1 MINKLIEYSIHHKWL
16 VMTLLVFAMAAS
28 FYAANEIAV
37 DAIPDLSDV
46 QVIVQTEYQGQPP
59 QIVEDQITY
68 PISTALLSVPGS
80 QSVRGFSYFGL
91 SFVYVIFEDGTDIY
105 WARSRVLEYLSQI
118 GGKLPKN
125 VTPQLGPDATS
136 LGWVYQYALVDTT
149 AKKNL
154 AELRTFQDWFL
165 KYELSALNGVSEVA
179 TVGGYVRQYQIEVDP
194 QKLQFYN
201 LAIADVIMAV
211 QKSSSAAGGS
221 IIELAETEFMV
232 RSQQYFGSLNDIRA
246 IRVSS
251 LPNGTPL
258 LLSAVAEVQYGP
270 DMRRGVA
277 ELDGKGETVGGIVVM
292 RFGENARNVI
302 DRVKTR
308 LAELSESFPTGITAV
323 TVYDRSALIDRA
335 ISHLTETLV
344 VEIIVVVLVLL
355 VFLLHVRS
363 TLIAVATLPVGIG
376 LSLLTMHLLGINA
389 NIMSLGGIAIAI
401 GVMIDAAEVTVENA
415 HKHIERDG
423 GKKPHTQII
432 IDATKEVGPA
442 LFFSLMIVAVSFLPV
457 LVLEGQAG
465 RLFKPLAYT
474 KTFAM
479 AISAFLA
486 ITVIPALTVL
496 FLKGKI
502 KPESQNIISR
512 VCINLYK
519 PIIEFTLRFRF
530 VVIVL
535 TLLILLVTIFPLLKI
550 GSEFIPPLYEGDLL
564 YMPTTLP
571 GISIAKA
578 KELLQQTD
586 SIIAS
591 FPEVERVFG
600 KAGRAE
606 TATDPAPL
614 TMLETTIMLKPPEQW
629 RKGMTPEMLIDS
641 LDKAIQFPGLTN
653 SWTMPIRTRIDM
665 LSTGIKTPLGIKIL
679 GPNLDTL
686 NDLAVE
692 IEGHLKGLPGL
703 RSVFSERVTGDNYL
717 DIDIDRFKAAAYGLT
732 IADIQETIAAA
743 IGGMNIAYN
752 IEGRERYPI
761 SVRYPRELRDNP
773 EAISRMLIASP
784 NGGNVPLGHLATIKF
799 SKGAGMI
806 KSENS
811 RPSTW
816 IYIDLKGTDIGTFVE
831 TARNMVES
839 NVAMPPG
846 YSLVWS
852 GQYESMQ
859 SVAKKMK
866 LIIPLTLFIVVFLL
880 YIHFRNVGN
889 VLIVLLSLPFALVG
903 GIWYFYFLGYNSSVA
918 VLVGFIA
925 LAGLAAETGVVMLVY
940 LDEALERYKTQG
952 RLNTTDDLRAAVM
965 EGAVDR
971 VRPKLMTVA
980 TTMLALVPIMF
991 GHDAG
996 SEVMQRIAAPMIGG
1010 LISSTILT
1018 LIVVPVLYYAV
1029 KLNTMKAEQSLPMKE
1044 TSN

>member
-1 MINKLIEYSIHHKWL
+1 MISGLIEFSIHHKWL
-16 VMTLLVFAMAAS
+16 IIILLILALSAS
-28 FYAANEIAV
+28 FYAAEKIAI

-59 QIVEDQITY
+59 QIIEDQITY

-105 WARSRVLEYLSQI
+105 WARSRVLEYLSQLS
-118 GGKLPKN
+118 GKLPKN

-136 LGWVYQYALVDTT
+136 LGWVYQYALIDTT
-149 AKKNL
+149 GQKNL
-154 AELRTFQDWFL
+154 AELRSFQDWFL
-165 KYELSALNGVSEVA
+165 KYELAAIDGVSEVA

-194 QKLQFYN
+194 QKLESYGLDIN
-201 LAIADVIMAV
+201 DIMMAV
-211 QKSSSAAGGS
+211 QKSTSAMGGS
-221 IIELAETEFMV
+221 IIQLAEAEYMV
-232 RSQQYFGSLNDIRA
+232 RSQQYFGGLDDIRN
-246 IRVSS
+246 INVNSMPGRM
-251 LPNGTPL
+251 PL
-258 LLSAVAEVQYGP
+258 FLSAVAEVQYGP

-277 ELDGKGETVGGIVVM
+277 ELDGNGESVGGIIVM
-292 RFGENARNVI
+292 RYGENARTVI
-302 DRVKTR
+302 ERVKNR
-308 LAELSESFPTGITAV
+308 LEELSINFPPGIQAV
-323 TVYDRSALIDRA
+323 TVYDRSELIDRA
-335 ISHLTETLV
+335 VSHLTDTLIVET
-344 VEIIVVVLVLL
+344 IVVVVVLL
-355 VFLLHVRS
+355 IFLLHVRS
-363 TLIAVATLPVGIG
+363 TLIAVATIPAGIG
-376 LSLLTMHLLGINA
+376 LSLLAMHLLGINA

-401 GVMIDAAEVTVENA
+401 GVMIDSAEVTVENA

-423 GKKPHTQII
+423 GKKPHSQII
-432 IDATKEVGPA
+432 LDATKEVGPA

-457 LVLEGQAG
+457 LALEGQAG

-502 KPESQNIISR
+502 KAESDNIISR
-512 VCINLYK
+512 ICINVYK
-519 PIIEFTLRFRF
+519 PIINFALRFRF
-530 VVIVL
+530 IIMAVTV
-535 TLLILLVTIFPLLKI
+535 LILLISIFPLTQI

-571 GISIAKA
+571 GLSISKA
-578 KELLQQTD
+578 KELLIQTD

-591 FPEVERVFG
+591 FPEVEHVFG

-614 TMLETTIMLKPPEQW
+614 TMLETTIMLKPQDKW
-629 RKGMTPEMLIDS
+629 RKGLTPEMLIDS

-665 LSTGIKTPLGIKIL
+665 LSTGIKTPVGIKIL
-679 GPNLDTL
+679 GPSLDTL
-686 NDLAVE
+686 NELAIQ
-692 IEGHLKGLPGL
+692 IEGHLKGLPGI

-717 DIDIDRFKAAAYGLT
+717 DIHIDRFRAAGYGLT
-732 IADIQETIAAA
+732 VYDIQSTLASA

-773 EAISRMLIASP
+773 EAISRMLIATP
-784 NGGNVPLGHLATIKF
+784 NGGSVPLGQVAHLQF

-806 KSENS
+806 KSENA
-811 RPSTW
+811 RPTTW
-816 IYIDLKGTDIGTFVE
+816 VFIDLKDTDIGGFVKMAQNKIGSE
-831 TARNMVES
+831 MTLPA
-839 NVAMPPG
+839 G
-846 YSLVWS
+846 YSLLWS
-852 GQYESMQ
+852 GQYESIQ
-859 SVAKKMK
+859 SVNEKMK
-866 LIIPLTLFIVVFLL
+866 IIIPLTLFIVAFLL
-880 YIHFRNVGN
+880 YVHFRNIGN

-903 GIWYFYFLGYNSSVA
+903 GIWYFYLLGYNTSVA
-918 VLVGFIA
+918 VMVGFIA

-940 LDEALERYKTQG
+940 LDEAIDRYKAQG
-952 RLNTTDDLRAAVM
+952 KLTDAVNLRAAVM

-980 TTMLALVPIMF
+980 TTVLALVPIMF
-991 GHDAG
+991 GHETG

-1010 LISSTILT
+1010 LFSSTALT

-1029 KLNTMKAEQSLPMKE
+1029 KMRMIRKTAAVSRQVGEN
-1044 TSN
+1044 

>member
-1 MINKLIEYSIHHKWL
+1 MINRIIEYSIEHKWL
-16 VMTLLVFAMAAS
+16 VLTLLAFALVAS
-28 FYAANEIAV
+28 YYAADHIAV

-80 QSVRGFSYFGL
+80 QSVRGYSYFGL

-105 WARSRVLEYLSQI
+105 WARSRVLEYLSQLS
-118 GGKLPKN
+118 GKLPKN

-149 AKKNL
+149 GNHNL
-154 AELRTFQDWFL
+154 AELRSFQDWFL
-165 KYELSALNGVSEVA
+165 KYELSAIDGVSEVA
-179 TVGGYVRQYQIEVDP
+179 SIGGYVRQYQIEVDP
-194 QKLQFYN
+194 QKLQFYGVSIN
-201 LAIADVIMAV
+201 DVMMAV
-211 QKSSSAAGGS
+211 KNSTSAVGGS
-221 IIELAETEFMV
+221 ILEQAETEFMV
-232 RSQQYFGSLNDIRA
+232 RSQQYFGSLDDIRS
-246 IRVSS
+246 IRISS
-251 LPNGTPL
+251 MPNGSPL
-258 LLSAVAEVQYGP
+258 LLSSVAEVQYGP

-277 ELDGKGETVGGIVVM
+277 ELDGKGESVGGIIVM
-292 RFGENARNVI
+292 RYGENARDVI
-302 DRVKTR
+302 EHVKTR
-308 LAELSESFPTGITAV
+308 LSELSESFPAGVKAV
-323 TVYDRSALIDRA
+323 TVYDRSPLIDRSIA
-335 ISHLTETLV
+335 HLTDTLI
-344 VEIIVVVLVLL
+344 VEMIVVVLVLL

-363 TLIAVATLPVGIG
+363 VLIAVATLPAGIG
-376 LSLLTMHLLGINA
+376 LSLLAMHLLGINA

-401 GVMIDAAEVTVENA
+401 GVMIDSAEVTVENA
-415 HKHIERDG
+415 HKHIERDS
-423 GKKPHTQII
+423 GKKSHKEII

-442 LFFSLMIVAVSFLPV
+442 LFFSLMIVTVSFLPV
-457 LVLEGQAG
+457 LALEGQSG

-502 KPESQNIISR
+502 KSESQNIISR
-512 VCINLYK
+512 VCIALYK
-519 PIIEFTLRFRF
+519 PVINFALKYRFI
-530 VVIVL
+530 VIAL
-535 TLLILLVTIFPLLKI
+535 TLLILLVTIYPLSKI
-550 GSEFIPPLYEGDLL
+550 GTEFIPPLYEGDLL

-614 TMLETTIMLKPPEQW
+614 TMLETTIKLKPTDQW
-629 RKGMTPEMLIDS
+629 REGMTPEKLIDS
-641 LDKAIQFPGLTN
+641 LDRAIQFPGLTN

-686 NDLAVE
+686 NELAIQ
-692 IEGHLKGLPGL
+692 IEAHLKMLPDI

-717 DIDIDRFKAAAYGLT
+717 DVDIDRFKAAAYGLT
-732 IADIQETIAAA
+732 IADIQETIGAA

-752 IEGRERYPI
+752 VEGRERYPI

-773 EAISRMLIASP
+773 EAISRMLIATP
-784 NGGNVPLGHLATIKF
+784 NGGNVPLGHIAELRF

-806 KSENS
+806 KSENA
-811 RPSTW
+811 RPTTW
-816 IYIDLKGTDIGTFVE
+816 VFIDLKGTDIGTFVKK
-831 TARNMVES
+831 ARNMVES
-839 NVAMPPG
+839 NVTLPAG
-846 YSLVWS
+846 YSLLWS
-852 GQYESMQ
+852 GQYESIQ
-859 SVAKKMK
+859 SVNEKMK
-866 LIIPLTLFIVVFLL
+866 VILPLTLFIVVFLL
-880 YIHFRNVGN
+880 YIHFRQIGN

-903 GIWYFYFLGYNSSVA
+903 GVWYFYFLGYNSSVA

-940 LDEALERYKTQG
+940 LDEALERYKSQG
-952 RLNTTDDLRAAVM
+952 KLNSAEDLKSAVM

-991 GHDAG
+991 GHDTG

-1010 LISSTILT
+1010 LTSSTILT

-1029 KLNTMKAEQSLPMKE
+1029 KMKMIIKKSGELAD
-1044 TSN
+1044 

>member
-1 MINKLIEYSIHHKWL
+1 MINKIIEYSIQHKWL
-16 VMTLLVFAMAAS
+16 VMTLLVFALAAS
-28 FYAANEIAV
+28 YYAANQIAV

-118 GGKLPKN
+118 SGKLPKN

-136 LGWVYQYALVDTT
+136 LGWVFQYALVDTT
-149 AKKNL
+149 GQQNL
-154 AELRTFQDWFL
+154 AELRTLQDWFL
-165 KYELSALNGVSEVA
+165 KYELAALDGVSEVA
-179 TVGGYVRQYQIEVDP
+179 SIGGYVRQYQIEVDP
-194 QKLQFYN
+194 QKLQFYG
-201 LAIADVIMAV
+201 LAIKDVMMAV
-211 QKSSSAAGGS
+211 QKSTSATGGS
-221 IIELAETEFMV
+221 IVELAETEFMV
-232 RSQQYFGSLNDIRA
+232 RSQQYFASLDDIRS
-246 IRVSS
+246 IRVNFKSGGA
-251 LPNGTPL
+251 PV
-258 LLSAVAEVQYGP
+258 LLSSVAEVQYGP

-277 ELDGKGETVGGIVVM
+277 ELDGKGESVGGIIVM
-292 RFGENARNVI
+292 RYGENAREVI
-302 DRVKTR
+302 NRVKNR
-308 LAELSESFPTGITAV
+308 LAELAESFPSGVKAV
-323 TVYDRSALIDRA
+323 TVYDRSELIGRA
-335 ISHLTETLV
+335 ISHLTNTLV

-355 VFLLHVRS
+355 IFLLHVRS
-363 TLIAVATLPVGIG
+363 TLIAVATLPAGIG
-376 LSLLTMHLLGINA
+376 LSLLTMHLLGLNA

-401 GVMIDAAEVTVENA
+401 GVMIDSAEVTVENA

-423 GKKPHTQII
+423 GKKPHSEII
-432 IDATKEVGPA
+432 LDATKEVGPA

-457 LVLEGQAG
+457 LALEGQAG

-479 AISAFLA
+479 AISAFLS

-502 KPESQNIISR
+502 RPESKNIISR

-530 VVIVL
+530 VVLAL
-535 TLLILLVTIFPLLKI
+535 TLLILIATIFPLTQI
-550 GSEFIPPLYEGDLL
+550 GSEFIPPLNEGDLL

-571 GISIAKA
+571 GISIAKS
-578 KELLQQTD
+578 KELLKQTD

-614 TMLETTIMLKPPEQW
+614 TMIETTIMLKPQDQW
-629 RKGMTPEMLIDS
+629 RAGMTPENLIDS
-641 LDKAIQFPGLTN
+641 LDRAIQFPGLTN

-665 LSTGIKTPLGIKIL
+665 LSTGIKTPVGIKIL

-686 NDLAVE
+686 NNIAVQ
-692 IEGHLKGLPGL
+692 IESHLKGMSGL

-717 DIDIDRFKAAAYGLT
+717 DIDIDRFKIAAYGLT
-732 IADIQETIAAA
+732 IDDVQETIASA

-773 EAISRMLIASP
+773 EAISRMLIATP
-784 NGGNVPLGHLATIKF
+784 MDGNVPLGQVAIIKF

-806 KSENS
+806 KSENA
-811 RPSTW
+811 RPTTW
-816 IYIDLKGTDIGTFVE
+816 VYIDLKGTDIGTFVE
-831 TARNMVES
+831 TARRKIENEITL
-839 NVAMPPG
+839 PTG

-866 LIIPLTLFIVVFLL
+866 LIIPLTLFIVAFLL

-889 VLIVLLSLPFALVG
+889 CLIVLLSLPFALVG
-903 GIWYFYFLGYNSSVA
+903 GIWYFYMLGYNSSVA
-918 VLVGFIA
+918 VMVGFIA

-940 LDEALERYKTQG
+940 LDEALERYKSQG
-952 RLNTTDDLRAAVM
+952 KLNNADDLKSAVM

-991 GHDAG
+991 GHETG

-1010 LISSTILT
+1010 LTSSTILT
-1018 LIVVPVLYYAV
+1018 LIVVPVLYYAI
-1029 KLNTMKAEQSLPMKE
+1029 KMRTLITEKKA
-1044 TSN
+1044 

>member
-1 MINKLIEYSIHHKWL
+1 MINRIIVYSIEHKWL
-16 VMTLLVFAMAAS
+16 VLTLLAFALVAS
-28 FYAANEIAV
+28 YYAADHIAV

-118 GGKLPKN
+118 SGKLPKN

-149 AKKNL
+149 GQNNL
-154 AELRTFQDWFL
+154 AELRSFQDWFL
-165 KYELSALNGVSEVA
+165 KYELSAIEGVSEVA
-179 TVGGYVRQYQIEVDP
+179 SVGGFVRQYQIEVDP
-194 QKLQFYN
+194 QKLQFYGISIN
-201 LAIADVIMAV
+201 DVMMAV
-211 QKSSSAAGGS
+211 KQSTSAVGGS
-221 IIELAETEFMV
+221 ILEQAETEFMV
-232 RSQQYFGSLNDIRA
+232 RSQQYFGSLDDIRA

-251 LPNGTPL
+251 VPNGSPL
-258 LLSAVAEVQYGP
+258 LLSSVAEVQYGP

-277 ELDGKGETVGGIVVM
+277 ELDGKGESVGGIIVM
-292 RFGENARNVI
+292 RYGENARDVI
-302 DRVKTR
+302 ERVKTR
-308 LAELSESFPTGITAV
+308 MAELSESFPDGVQAV
-323 TVYDRSALIDRA
+323 TVYDRSPLIERS
-335 ISHLTETLV
+335 ITHLTDTLI
-344 VEIIVVVLVLL
+344 VEMIVVVLVLL

-363 TLIAVATLPVGIG
+363 VLIAVATLPAGIG
-376 LSLLTMHLLGINA
+376 LSLLAMHLLGINA

-401 GVMIDAAEVTVENA
+401 GVMIDSAEVTVENA

-423 GKKPHTQII
+423 GKKSHKEII

-442 LFFSLMIVAVSFLPV
+442 LFFSLMIVTVSFLPV
-457 LVLEGQAG
+457 LALEGQSG

-502 KPESQNIISR
+502 KPESQNVISR
-512 VCINLYK
+512 VCIALYK
-519 PIIEFTLRFRF
+519 PVINFALRFRF
-530 VVIVL
+530 VVLAI
-535 TLLILLVTIFPLLKI
+535 TLLILLITIYPLTRI
-550 GSEFIPPLYEGDLL
+550 GTEFIPPLYEGDLL

-578 KELLQQTD
+578 KELLKQTD

-614 TMLETTIMLKPPEQW
+614 TMLETTIKLKPTDQW
-629 RKGMTPEMLIDS
+629 RKGLTPEKLIDS
-641 LDKAIQFPGLTN
+641 LDRAIQFPGLTN

-686 NDLAVE
+686 NQLAIE
-692 IEGHLKGLPGL
+692 IEGHLKMLPDI

-732 IADIQETIAAA
+732 IADIQETISAA

-752 IEGRERYPI
+752 VEGRERYPI

-773 EAISRMLIASP
+773 EAISRMLIATP
-784 NGGNVPLGHLATIKF
+784 TGGNVPLGHVATLRF

-806 KSENS
+806 KSENA
-811 RPSTW
+811 RPTTW
-816 IYIDLKGTDIGTFVE
+816 VFIDLKGTEIGTFVKK
-831 TARNMVES
+831 ARNMIES
-839 NVAMPPG
+839 NVTLPAG
-846 YSLVWS
+846 YSLLWS
-852 GQYESMQ
+852 GQYESIQ
-859 SVAKKMK
+859 SVNEKMK
-866 LIIPLTLFIVVFLL
+866 VIIPLTLFIVAFLL
-880 YIHFRNVGN
+880 YIHFRQISN

-903 GIWYFYFLGYNSSVA
+903 GVWYFYILGYNSSVA
-918 VLVGFIA
+918 VLVGCIA

-940 LDEALERYKTQG
+940 LDEALERYKSQG
-952 RLNTTDDLRAAVM
+952 KLNNAEDLKSAVM

-971 VRPKLMTVA
+971 VRPKIMTVA

-991 GHDAG
+991 GHETG

-1010 LISSTILT
+1010 LTSSTILT

-1029 KLNTMKAEQSLPMKE
+1029 KIKMINKRSVDLVQ
-1044 TSN
+1044 